1 MNDTVIRAILKIN
14 PNAEVSVSDNDIN
27 KITWENGTTP
37 IAKADIEAKMAEL
50 QTEYDNNKYQR
61 DREYAYPNIKDQ
73 LDMLWHAIN
82 DDNFTNAKMKNT
94 DFYTKLKEV
103 KDDNPKPSE

>member
-1 MNDTVIRAILKIN
+1 MI
-14 PNAEVSVSDNDIN
+14 
-27 KITWENGTTP
+27 
-37 IAKADIEAKMAEL
+37 
-50 QTEYDNNKYQR
+50 
-61 DREYAYPNIKDQ
+61 
-73 LDMLWHAIN
+73 WHAIN